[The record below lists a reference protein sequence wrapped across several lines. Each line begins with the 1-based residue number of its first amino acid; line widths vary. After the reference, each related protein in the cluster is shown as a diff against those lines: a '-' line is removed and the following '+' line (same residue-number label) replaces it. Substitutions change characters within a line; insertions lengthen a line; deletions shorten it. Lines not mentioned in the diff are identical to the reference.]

1 MSVSPADA
9 APAARAAGGPRV
21 VLVGPMGSGKSTVGA
36 LLAERLGVPYRDTD
50 ADIVAAE
57 GRAIADLFVD
67 EGEPYFRERERAAV
81 RDAVAAHTGV
91 LSLGGGAILD
101 EGTRALLRGLPVVY
115 LSMDVEE
122 AVRRVGLNTARPL
135 LAVNPRKQWRE
146 LMEARRHLYEEVAR
160 AVVATDDRTPEEV
173 AEAVLDALELK
184 TATPGGRPPGP
195 RPEDAMTSKVTRI
208 HVDGTAGTEPYEVLV
223 GRQLLGELG
232 GLIGGAVKRV
242 AVIHPE
248 ALAETGDALRQDLAD
263 QGYEAVA
270 VQVPNAEEAKTAEVA
285 AYCWKALGQ
294 SGFTR
299 TDVIVGV
306 GGGATTDLA
315 GFVAASW
322 LRGVRWIAVPTTVL
336 GMVDAAV
343 GGKTGINTAEG
354 KNLVGAFHP
363 PAGVL
368 CDLAALDS
376 LPVHDYVSGLAEI
389 IKAGFIADPAILD
402 LIEADPEAAR
412 TPAGPHTAELIERSI
427 RVKAEVVS
435 GDLKESG
442 RREILNYGHTLAH
455 AIEKNERYKWR
466 HGAAVAVG
474 MHFAAELGRLAGR
487 LDDAT
492 ADRHRTV
499 LESVG
504 LPLSYRYDQW
514 PKLLE
519 TMKVDKK
526 SRGDLLRFIVLD
538 GLAKP
543 TVLEGPDPA
552 VLLAAYGE
560 VAD

>member
-1 MSVSPADA
+1 MS
-9 APAARAAGGPRV
+9 GPLI
-21 VLVGPMGSGKSTVGA
+21 VLVGPMGVGKSTVGG
-36 LLAERLGVPYRDTD
+36 LLAASLGTGYRDTD
-50 ADIVAAE
+50 ADVVATAGKSIAE
-57 GRAIADLFVD
+57 IFFD
-67 EGEPYFRERERAAV
+67 EGEERFRQLEREAV
-81 RDAVAAHTGV
+81 REALAGHTGV
-91 LSLGGGAILD
+91 LSLGGGTVLD
-101 EGTRALLRGLPVVY
+101 PATRELLKGRTVVY

-122 AVRRVGLNTARPL
+122 AVRRTGLNTARPL

-146 LMEARRHLYEEVAR
+146 LMEARRHLYEEVAL
-160 AVVATDDRTPEEV
+160 ASVATDGRTPEEV
-173 AEAVLDALELK
+173 ATAVLDALEALELPERPGEAPAPHGREK
-184 TATPGGRPPGP
+184 TPMTEQGP
-195 RPEDAMTSKVTRI
+195 TRI
-208 HVDGTAGTEPYEVLV
+208 QVAGSAGTDPYEVLV
-223 GRQLLGELG
+223 GRQLLGELPR
-232 GLIGGAVKRV
+232 LIGDRAKRV
-242 AVIHPE
+242 AVLHPE
-248 ALAETGDALRQDLAD
+248 ALAETGEAVREDLAA
-263 QGYEAVA
+263 QGYEAIA
-270 VQVPNAEEAKTAEVA
+270 IQLPNAEEAKTVEVA

-294 SGFTR
+294 TGFTR

-306 GGGATTDLA
+306 GGGATTDVA

-376 LPVHDYVSGLAEI
+376 LPVHDYVSGMAEI
-389 IKAGFIADPAILD
+389 IKAGFIADPVILD
-402 LIEADPEAAR
+402 LVESDPQAAR

-466 HGAAVAVG
+466 HGAAVSVG
-474 MHFAAELGRLAGR
+474 MVFAAELGRLAGR

-492 ADRHRTV
+492 ADRHRAV

-504 LPLSYRYDQW
+504 LPLTYRGDQW

-519 TMKVDKK
+519 NMKVDKK

-538 GLAKP
+538 GLGKP

-552 VLLAAYGE
+552 ILLAAYGE
-560 VAD
+560 VSA

>member
-1 MSVSPADA
+1 M
-9 APAARAAGGPRV
+9 
-21 VLVGPMGSGKSTVGA
+21 
-36 LLAERLGVPYRDTD
+36 TD
-50 ADIVAAE
+50 Q
-57 GRAIADLFVD
+57 
-67 EGEPYFRERERAAV
+67 
-81 RDAVAAHTGV
+81 T
-91 LSLGGGAILD
+91 
-101 EGTRALLRGLPVVY
+101 
-115 LSMDVEE
+115 
-122 AVRRVGLNTARPL
+122 
-135 LAVNPRKQWRE
+135 
-146 LMEARRHLYEEVAR
+146 
-160 AVVATDDRTPEEV
+160 
-173 AEAVLDALELK
+173 
-184 TATPGGRPPGP
+184 
-195 RPEDAMTSKVTRI
+195 VTRI
-208 HVDGTAGTEPYEVLV
+208 QVGGTAGHDPYEVLV
-223 GRQLLGELG
+223 GRQLLGELPA
-232 GLIGGAVKRV
+232 LIGPKAKRV
-242 AVIHPE
+242 AVVHPE
-248 ALAETGDALRQDLAD
+248 ALEGTGEALRQDLAD

-270 VQVPNAEEAKTAEVA
+270 IQVPNAEEAKTVEVA

-294 SGFTR
+294 TGFTR
-299 TDVIVGV
+299 TDVIIGV

-315 GFVAASW
+315 GFVAATW

-336 GMVDAAV
+336 AMVDAAV

-376 LPVHDYVSGLAEI
+376 LGVHDYVSGMAEV

-402 LIEADPEAAR
+402 LVESDPEGAR
-412 TPAGPHTAELIERSI
+412 TPSGPHTAELIERSI

-435 GDLKESG
+435 NDLKESG
-442 RREILNYGHTLAH
+442 LREILNYGHTLAH

-466 HGAAVAVG
+466 HGAAVSVG
-474 MHFAAELGRLAGR
+474 MVFAAELGRLAGR

-492 ADRHRTV
+492 VNRHRSV

-504 LPLSYRYDQW
+504 LPLTYRGDQW

-519 TMKVDKK
+519 TMRVDKK

-560 VAD
+560 VSA

>member
-1 MSVSPADA
+1 MS
-9 APAARAAGGPRV
+9 GPLI
-21 VLVGPMGSGKSTVGA
+21 VLVGPMGVGKSTVGE
-36 LLAERLGVPYRDTD
+36 LLAERLGTTYRDTD
-50 ADIVAAE
+50 ADVVAAA
-57 GRAIADLFVD
+57 GKAIAEIFFD
-67 EGEPYFRERERAAV
+67 EGEEHFRELERRAV
-81 RDAVAAHTGV
+81 RDAVDQHTGV
-91 LSLGGGAILD
+91 LALGGGAVLD
-101 EGTRALLRGLPVVY
+101 AKTRALLAGRPVAY
-115 LSMDVEE
+115 LAMDVEE

-135 LAVNPRKQWRE
+135 LAVNPRRQWRE
-146 LMEARRHLYEEVAR
+146 LMDARRHLYEEVAR
-160 AVVATDDRTPEEV
+160 TTVATDERTPEEV
-173 AEAVLDALELK
+173 AQAVLDALELLEPAAEPVASGREN
-184 TATPGGRPPGP
+184 TPMTEQAT
-195 RPEDAMTSKVTRI
+195 TRI
-208 HVDGTAGTEPYEVLV
+208 SIAGTAGTEPYEVLV
-223 GRQLLGELG
+223 GRRLLGELPH
-232 GLIGGAVKRV
+232 LIGDRAKRV
-242 AVIHPE
+242 AVLHPE
-248 ALAETGDALRQDLAD
+248 ALAATGEAVREDLAA
-263 QGYEAVA
+263 QGYEAIA
-270 VQVPNAEEAKTAEVA
+270 IQLPNAEEAKTAEVA

-294 SGFTR
+294 TGFTR
-299 TDVIVGV
+299 SDVIIGV
-306 GGGATTDLA
+306 GGGATTDVA

-376 LPVHDYVSGLAEI
+376 LPVHDYVSGLAEV
-389 IKAGFIADPAILD
+389 IKAGFIADPVILD
-402 LIEADPEAAR
+402 LIEADPQAAR

-442 RREILNYGHTLAH
+442 PREVLNYGHTLGH

-466 HGAAVAVG
+466 HGAAVSVG
-474 MHFAAELGRLAGR
+474 MVFAAELGRLAGR

-492 ADRHRTV
+492 ADRHRAV

-504 LPLSYRYDQW
+504 LPLTYRGDQW

-519 TMKVDKK
+519 NMKVDKK
-526 SRGDLLRFIVLD
+526 SRGDLLRFVVLD
-538 GLAKP
+538 GIGRP

-560 VAD
+560 VSA